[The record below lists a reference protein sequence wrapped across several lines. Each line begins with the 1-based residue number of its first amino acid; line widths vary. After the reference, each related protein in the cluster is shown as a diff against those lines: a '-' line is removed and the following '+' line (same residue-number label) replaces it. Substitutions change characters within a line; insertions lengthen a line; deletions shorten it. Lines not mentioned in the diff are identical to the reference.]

1 MWSATHRRWIEI
13 MDEIFTAFMGEDFL
27 TYVYTEN
34 LCCTVADELHPK
46 LEYDDA
52 VWESIFKQKMVER
65 EWLENETP
73 RSRRAKKRPL
83 AKTSRRRLFKTRK
96 DRSHRSNTSV
106 SPSSSSGATKKSM
119 SDPCR
124 KHKLKVTVS
133 PIPLKRRA
141 FISRDS
147 AISKQKYSTK
157 RRSSTLPLSKSNDLS
172 PSTPPACT
180 SSTSTSNDLL
190 SSFPAVQ
197 TSADSTSLS
206 SQMCF
211 PTTPPTSDSWDQPLP
226 SPQATSTPSS
236 CSSAL
241 PSFKHV
247 FSATC
252 PREQMLNCKLPPVD
266 CSITVDQN
274 KLVRLT
280 SSSVCTS
287 VASLKRRPPECV
299 VKAAVTL
306 MRDAIKTT
314 QGAGNVVDIDGEEIP
329 LGLSIGQLGT
339 FSRAGLGQ
347 LEWLGE
353 VAAMQYNT
361 QEERQ
366 WVLQTPDNL
375 DCQERNEII
384 QLLYKFPLNHVI
396 AKEGKL
402 SVDVRAFGKLALERY
417 IDDSVID
424 TAIARM
430 QRELHL
436 QESVLCLPAHT
447 ITWLDTGDEHFI
459 RDCFEQLLV
468 NVRPDLLRVILVPVN
483 MNEVHWGLMAVD
495 VSQRKAYFD
504 DGLGWSFP
512 SITYLHVIVKQLHSM
527 FPECDNFSLNHWRR
541 VEAFKRFGMPRQP
554 TDCGNI
560 GSGSCGVGV
569 ILSARD
575 FMMSVPSSWT
585 FSEMAVHRKEVMK
598 LLSS

>member
-1 MWSATHRRWIEI
+1 
-13 MDEIFTAFMGEDFL
+13 
-27 TYVYTEN
+27 
-34 LCCTVADELHPK
+34 
-46 LEYDDA
+46 
-52 VWESIFKQKMVER
+52 
-65 EWLENETP
+65 
-73 RSRRAKKRPL
+73 
-83 AKTSRRRLFKTRK
+83 
-96 DRSHRSNTSV
+96 
-106 SPSSSSGATKKSM
+106 
-119 SDPCR
+119 
-124 KHKLKVTVS
+124 
-133 PIPLKRRA
+133 
-141 FISRDS
+141 
-147 AISKQKYSTK
+147 
-157 RRSSTLPLSKSNDLS
+157 
-172 PSTPPACT
+172 
-180 SSTSTSNDLL
+180 
-190 SSFPAVQ
+190 
-197 TSADSTSLS
+197 
-206 SQMCF
+206 
-211 PTTPPTSDSWDQPLP
+211 
-226 SPQATSTPSS
+226 
-236 CSSAL
+236 
-241 PSFKHV
+241 
-247 FSATC
+247 
-252 PREQMLNCKLPPVD
+252 
-266 CSITVDQN
+266 
-274 KLVRLT
+274 
-280 SSSVCTS
+280 
-287 VASLKRRPPECV
+287 
-299 VKAAVTL
+299 
-306 MRDAIKTT
+306 
-314 QGAGNVVDIDGEEIP
+314 
-329 LGLSIGQLGT
+329 
-339 FSRAGLGQ
+339 
-347 LEWLGE
+347 
-353 VAAMQYNT
+353 MQYNT